1 MPRAQEDMSSVA
13 VPAAAGLML
22 ALDGLA
28 APVAVRSVAPDALL
42 VADVLGAIDP
52 PPADGLVPP
61 RLHGRLL
68 SDSGRRHLG
77 ELHPHST
84 GADGLWLQVST
95 DAARALLW
103 DVLDNLAQAPAADPP
118 TAPPPREGAAPTAS
132 APLPVSNA
140 GPLVFD
146 GGTVQGSVV
155 APLATTDAALAAVT
169 ATGAQAITRAGAV
182 CTRVLSRRA
191 VRAPRFEFRD
201 AATAARFGRF
211 ALAHREAIAQ
221 QEGAPPLVEL
231 DPVQSGRTLHLRFVY
246 ATAETAAADTAAWTA
261 ARWLLGVADAVPEL
275 GPDAFFLQDTAGL
288 TAVRV
293 LAECRLDGR
302 TVLDVLHTTPQ
313 ALVDAHRRAQDAARL
328 TGTAPVAVAGVIAAV
343 FSAAGRDLPRLP
355 ESAAAELEL
364 ARDGEGVYAALL
376 LPSLAVDDDRCAET
390 TAGFALAHALAVRA
404 ACAAADAEPGG
415 LPFSVRDVTPIIVLE
430 GEPVAN
436 GRH

>member
-1 MPRAQEDMSSVA
+1 
-13 VPAAAGLML
+13 
-22 ALDGLA
+22 
-28 APVAVRSVAPDALL
+28 
-42 VADVLGAIDP
+42 
-52 PPADGLVPP
+52 
-61 RLHGRLL
+61 
-68 SDSGRRHLG
+68 
-77 ELHPHST
+77 
-84 GADGLWLQVST
+84 
-95 DAARALLW
+95 
-103 DVLDNLAQAPAADPP
+103 
-118 TAPPPREGAAPTAS
+118 
-132 APLPVSNA
+132 
-140 GPLVFD
+140 
-146 GGTVQGSVV
+146 
-155 APLATTDAALAAVT
+155 
-169 ATGAQAITRAGAV
+169 
-182 CTRVLSRRA
+182 
-191 VRAPRFEFRD
+191 
-201 AATAARFGRF
+201 
-211 ALAHREAIAQ
+211 
-221 QEGAPPLVEL
+221 
-231 DPVQSGRTLHLRFVY
+231 VY

-343 FSAAGRDLPRLP
+343 FTAAGRDLPRLP